1 MGGPTN
7 ESGFISQSTTNPPSD
22 TGPTEDDMGAMGN
35 FSGAPSITPSS
46 LYDLDSQASLKR
58 VRARTGIH

>member
-22 TGPTEDDMGAMGN
+22 TGPLGEGDDMGPMGYQ
-35 FSGAPSITPSS
+35 SGAPSITPSS
-46 LYDLDSQASLKR
+46 LYDLDSQNQGRYSVLS
-58 VRARTGIH
+58 